1 MLQIQLIDAR
11 TVFIKSKGGQ
21 AMEDMLT
28 MIANTGF
35 SIVVAVYLL
44 VRMEKRMCE
53 LRESISELAVTIRK
67 VSE

>member
-1 MLQIQLIDAR
+1 
-11 TVFIKSKGGQ
+11 
-21 AMEDMLT
+21 MEDMITNILT

-53 LRESISELAVTIRK
+53 LRESISQLAVAIGK
-67 VSE
+67 VNQ